1 MKIIA
6 FGTMK
11 GGTGKT
17 TLAFNLAGMLAEH
30 HKVLLWDIDPQC
42 NLSQSVG
49 MDINTRDAYTA
60 KDVFDNPDTPP
71 EKIAVCVDDSLEGNL
86 WIMPG
91 SIDLTLTEAMLPS
104 RAGRELILHHY
115 IEDNIDFF
123 HQFDYILLDTNPSMC
138 NVNQN
143 GFVAADSIV
152 LVSDVSL
159 HSIRGAELFQ
169 YLWEDIRKSL
179 RLPETIKALVL
190 NNYDVRTKLA
200 GQLMSYCE
208 GQDNLKD
215 LIVRTVIPARVAM
228 KNTAIESKPINQ
240 LQPES
245 DLTGIFRSLVEE
257 LKEKEVF

>member
-17 TLAFNLAGMLAEH
+17 TLAFNLAGLLAAGDY
-30 HKVLLWDIDPQC
+30 KVLLWDLDPQC
-42 NLSQSVG
+42 NLSQSAG
-49 MDINTRDAYTA
+49 MDINTRGVYTT
-60 KDVFDNPDTPP
+60 KDVFDAPDTLPD
-71 EKIAVCVDDSLEGNL
+71 KIAVHLDGNL

-91 SIDLTLTEAMLPS
+91 SIDLTLTEATLPS
-104 RAGRELILHHY
+104 KAGRELILRYY
-115 IEDNIDFF
+115 IEDNIEFF

-159 HSIRGAELFQ
+159 HSIRGAELFM

-190 NNYDVRTKLA
+190 NNYDSRTKLA
-200 GQLMSYCE
+200 GELMEFCA
-208 GQDNLKD
+208 QKDNLRD
-215 LIVRTVIPARVAM
+215 WVFPTVIPARVAM
-228 KNTAIESKPINQ
+228 KHTAIEGKSIDQ
-240 LQPES
+240 LLPES
-245 DLTGIFRSLVEE
+245 DLVGI
-257 LKEKEVF
+257 LKQVMDDLKGKGVI

>member
-17 TLAFNLAGMLAEH
+17 TLAFNLAGLLAEK

-42 NLSQSVG
+42 NLSQSAG
-49 MDINTRDAYTA
+49 MDINTRDAYTT
-60 KDVFDNPDTPP
+60 KDVFDNPETPP
-71 EKIAVCVDDSLEGNL
+71 EKIAVCLENNL

-91 SIDLTLTEAMLPS
+91 SIDLTVTEATLPS
-104 RAGRELILHHY
+104 KAGRELILRYY
-115 IEDNIDFF
+115 IEDNIEFF
-123 HQFDYILLDTNPSMC
+123 HQFDYVLLDTNPSMS

-159 HSIRGAELFQ
+159 HSIRGAELFM
-169 YLWEDIRKSL
+169 YLWEDIRRSL
-179 RLPETIKALVL
+179 RLSETIRALVL
-190 NNYDVRTKLA
+190 NNYDSRIKLA
-200 GQLMSYCE
+200 GQLMDYCAE
-208 GQDNLKD
+208 QEDLQN
-215 LIVRTVIPARVAM
+215 LIVKTVIPSRVAM
-228 KNTAIESKPINQ
+228 KNTAIEQKPINQ

-245 DLTGIFRSLVEE
+245 DLVVVLRRLIGELEE
-257 LKEKEVF
+257 KGVL

>member
-17 TLAFNLAGMLAEH
+17 TLAFNLAGLLAEQC
-30 HKVLLWDIDPQC
+30 KVLLWDIDPQC
-42 NLSQSVG
+42 NLSQSAG
-49 MDINTRDAYTA
+49 MDINTREVYTT
-60 KDVFDNPDTPP
+60 KDVFDNPETSP
-71 EKIAVCVDDSLEGNL
+71 EKIAVCLEDNL

-91 SIDLTLTEAMLPS
+91 SIDLTLTEATLPS
-104 RAGRELILHHY
+104 KAGRELILRYY

-123 HQFDYILLDTNPSMC
+123 GQFDYLLMDTNPSMC

-169 YLWEDIRKSL
+169 YLWEDIKKSL
-179 RLPETIKALVL
+179 RLPDTIKALVL
-190 NNYDVRTKLA
+190 NNYDSRIKLA
-200 GQLMSYCE
+200 GELTEICE
-208 GQDNLKD
+208 KKDNLKN
-215 LIVRTVIPARVAM
+215 IVVRTVIPARVAL
-228 KNTAIESKPINQ
+228 KRTAIESKPISQ
-240 LQPES
+240 MEPDG
-245 DLTGIFRSLVEE
+245 DLTNVFRQLIED
-257 LKEKEVF
+257 LKEKGVL

>member
-17 TLAFNLAGMLAEH
+17 TLAFNLAGLLAED

-42 NLSQSVG
+42 NLSQSAG
-49 MDINTRDAYTA
+49 MDINTRDAYTT
-60 KDVFDNPDTPP
+60 KDVFDDPGTPP
-71 EKIAVCVDDSLEGNL
+71 DKIAVPLWDGL

-91 SIDLTLTEAMLPS
+91 SIDLTLTEATLPS
-104 RAGRELILHHY
+104 KAGRELILRYY
-115 IEDNIDFF
+115 IEDNIDWF
-123 HQFDYILLDTNPSMC
+123 HQFDYIILDTNPSMC

-169 YLWEDIRKSL
+169 YLWEDIRRSM
-179 RLPETIKALVL
+179 RLPDTIKALVL

-200 GQLMSYCE
+200 GELMEFCSS
-208 GQDNLKD
+208 QDNLKN
-215 LIVRTVIPARVAM
+215 LIVPTVIPARVSM
-228 KNTAIESKPINQ
+228 KRTAIESKPISQ
-240 LQPES
+240 LDPGS
-245 DLTGIFRSLVEE
+245 DLVEIFRRVADDLRGKGV
-257 LKEKEVF
+257 L

>member
-17 TLAFNLAGMLAEH
+17 TLAFNLAGLLAEE

-42 NLSQSVG
+42 NLSQSAG
-49 MDINTRDAYTA
+49 MDINTRDAYTT
-60 KDVFDNPDTPP
+60 KDVFDNPETPP
-71 EKIAVCVDDSLEGNL
+71 EKIAVCLENNL

-91 SIDLTLTEAMLPS
+91 SIDLTVTEATLPS
-104 RAGRELILHHY
+104 KAGRELILRYY
-115 IEDNIDFF
+115 IEDNIEFF
-123 HQFDYILLDTNPSMC
+123 HQFDYVLLDTNPSMS

-159 HSIRGAELFQ
+159 HSIRGAELFM
-169 YLWEDIRKSL
+169 YLWEDIRRSL
-179 RLPETIKALVL
+179 RLSETIRALVL
-190 NNYDVRTKLA
+190 NNYDSRIKLA
-200 GQLMSYCE
+200 GQLMDYCAE
-208 GQDNLKD
+208 QEDLQN
-215 LIVRTVIPARVAM
+215 LIVKTVIPSRVAM
-228 KNTAIESKPINQ
+228 KNTAIEQKPINQ

-245 DLTGIFRSLVEE
+245 DLVVVLRRLIGELEE
-257 LKEKEVF
+257 KGVL

>member
-17 TLAFNLAGMLAEH
+17 TLAFNLGGLLAEE

-42 NLSQSVG
+42 NLSQSAG
-49 MDINTRDAYTA
+49 MDINTRDAYTT
-60 KDVFDNPDTPP
+60 KDVFDNPETPP
-71 EKIAVCVDDSLEGNL
+71 EKIVVRLEDNF

-91 SIDLTLTEAMLPS
+91 SIDLTLTEAILPS
-104 RAGRELILHHY
+104 KAGRELILRHY

-143 GFVAADSIV
+143 GFVAADSII

-179 RLPETIKALVL
+179 RLPENINALVL
-190 NNYDVRTKLA
+190 NNYDSRTKLA
-200 GQLMSYCE
+200 GQLMDYCAS
-208 GQDNLKD
+208 QDHLRD
-215 LIVRTVIPARVAM
+215 LIVQTVIPARVAM
-228 KNTAIESKPINQ
+228 KNTAIENQPITQ
-240 LQPES
+240 LQPQG
-245 DLTGIFRSLVEE
+245 DLADIFHRLAEE
-257 LKEKEVF
+257 LIGKGVL

>member
-17 TLAFNLAGMLAEH
+17 TLAFNLAGLLAEG
-30 HKVLLWDIDPQC
+30 HKVLLWDLDPQC

-49 MDINTRDAYTA
+49 MDINTRDVYTTR
-60 KDVFDNPDTPP
+60 DVFDNPETQP
-71 EKIAVCVDDSLEGNL
+71 EKIAVRIEDGL

-91 SIDLTLTEAMLPS
+91 SIDLTLTEATLPS
-104 RAGRELILHHY
+104 RAGRELILRYY
-115 IEDNIDFF
+115 IEDNIEFF
-123 HQFDYILLDTNPSMC
+123 HQFDYIIMDTNPSMC

-179 RLPETIKALVL
+179 RLPDTIKALVL
-190 NNYDVRTKLA
+190 NNYDSRTKLA
-200 GQLMSYCE
+200 GQLMEYCE
-208 GQDNLKD
+208 SQDNLRD
-215 LIVRTVIPARVAM
+215 LVVKTVIPARVAM
-228 KNTAIESKPINQ
+228 KNTAIENRPINQ
-240 LQPES
+240 LQPQGELTEIFQELAD
-245 DLTGIFRSLVEE
+245 DLRGKGVL
-257 LKEKEVF
+257 

>member
-17 TLAFNLAGMLAEH
+17 TLAFNLAGLLAEE

-42 NLSQSVG
+42 NLSQSAG
-49 MDINTRDAYTA
+49 MDINTRGVYTT
-60 KDVFDNPDTPP
+60 KDVFDDPETSP
-71 EKIAVCVDDSLEGNL
+71 EKIAVCIEDNL

-91 SIDLTLTEAMLPS
+91 SIDLTLTEATLPS
-104 RAGRELILHHY
+104 RAGRELILRYY
-115 IEDNIDFF
+115 IEDNIEFF
-123 HQFDYILLDTNPSMC
+123 HQFDYILVDTNPSMC

-169 YLWEDIRKSL
+169 FLWEDIRKSL
-179 RLPETIKALVL
+179 RLSDTIKALVL
-190 NNYDVRTKLA
+190 NNYDSRTKLA
-200 GQLMSYCE
+200 GELMEFCE
-208 GQDNLKD
+208 KRDNLRN
-215 LIVRTVIPARVAM
+215 LIVRTVVPARVAM
-228 KNTAIESKPINQ
+228 KRTAIENTPITK
-240 LQPES
+240 LDPHG
-245 DLTGIFRSLVEE
+245 DLTEIFCDLYGE
-257 LKEKEVF
+257 LKTKGVF

>member
-17 TLAFNLAGMLAEH
+17 TLAFNLAGLLASKDY
-30 HKVLLWDIDPQC
+30 KVLLWDLDPQC
-42 NLSQSVG
+42 NLSQSAG
-49 MDINTRDAYTA
+49 MDINTRGVYTT
-60 KDVFDNPDTPP
+60 KDVFDNPETAPD
-71 EKIAVCVDDSLEGNL
+71 KIAVHLDGNL

-91 SIDLTLTEAMLPS
+91 SIDLTLTEATLPS
-104 RAGRELILHHY
+104 KAGRELILRYY
-115 IEDNIDFF
+115 IEDNIEFF

-159 HSIRGAELFQ
+159 HSIRGAELFM
-169 YLWEDIRKSL
+169 YLWEDIRRSL

-190 NNYDVRTKLA
+190 NNYDSRTKLA
-200 GQLMSYCE
+200 GQLMEYCE
-208 GQDNLKD
+208 GQDQLRQ
-215 LIVRTVIPARVAM
+215 LIVKTVIPARVAM
-228 KNTAIESKPINQ
+228 KNTAIEKKPIHE
-240 LQPES
+240 LQPHG
-245 DLTGIFRSLVEE
+245 DLVDILCSLVGE
-257 LKEKEVF
+257 LKSKGVL